1 MLAILTQDSWA
12 PKIVYKGFSV
22 GWKRGCEWA
31 MLCGALGKCLGHLG
45 FWSAC
50 AL

>member
-1 MLAILTQDSWA
+1 LKFLTQDSWV

-22 GWKRGCEWA
+22 GRNRGFEWD
-31 MLCGALGKCLGHLG
+31 MLCGALGKGLGNLG

-50 AL
+50 AH